1 VKDQIAIVG
10 IGQTAYEVH
19 KPHQVLDEIVFEA
32 ASKALADAGLNRE
45 AVESIAIA
53 AGDEIDGRPISSMLE
68 ACAAG
73 AYLKDEIKVTE
84 EGSYAA
90 VLAGLRILSGV
101 FDTALVV
108 SWSKCS
114 ETDVTRVTGYAA
126 EPFFTRSCG
135 LNYLSAEAMMLTQY
149 RNLYGLP
156 EKAAAQVVVK
166 NRRNAARNHLACFR
180 KPIYQEEVMESK
192 VISWPLRAMDV
203 APLCDGACALVLASA
218 RKAKELTDRPVWIK
232 GMGWAADT
240 YYLGE
245 RDLPAMSSLKNAAQK
260 AYSLAGITD
269 PLAGIDL
276 AEISDVFSYRELL
289 TYEALGLCRPGQASD
304 FMAEGITEMGGR
316 LPVNPS
322 GGSMSGHPFLAAG
335 LVRLAE
341 AALQIRGEAGAH
353 QIDGARL
360 ALAQGS
366 YGFCGQGN
374 SVFIVGA

>member
-32 ASKALADAGLNRE
+32 AAKALADAGLSRDD
-45 AVESIAIA
+45 VESIAIA

-68 ACAAG
+68 ACPAG

-114 ETDVTRVTGYAA
+114 ETDVTRVTGYSA

-156 EKAAAQVVVK
+156 EKAAARVVVK

-180 KPIYQEEVMESK
+180 KPVYEEEVLESK
-192 VISWPLRAMDV
+192 MISWPLRAMDV

-218 RKAKELTDRPVWIK
+218 KKAKELTDKPVWIK

-245 RDLPAMSSLKNAAQK
+245 RDLSAMSSLRTAAQK
-260 AYSLAGITD
+260 AYSLAGIND
-269 PLAGIDL
+269 PLAELDL

-289 TYEALGLCRPGQASD
+289 AYEALGFCKPGQSSEL
-304 FMAEGITEMGGR
+304 MAEGITEMSGR

-353 QIDGARL
+353 QVDGARL
-360 ALAQGS
+360 ALAQGG